1 MIAPRTLR
9 NLALTAAFTLTGI
22 AYASARAQQIS
33 MDGSAKSKAYV
44 LYAAEPQ
51 TVAAGRPATVELR
64 FQIVPGYHVNSHTPK
79 SQLLIPTILTLQ
91 TASGVKTGAL
101 EYPAGKSYSFSFD
114 PGDKLDIYADK
125 FIVKLPVIAAAGEH
139 TIDGSLR
146 YQACDNAAC
155 YPPRTLPVKVLFTA
169 K

>member
-1 MIAPRTLR
+1 MIATHTLR
-9 NLALTAAFTLTGI
+9 NLALAAALILTGI
-22 AYASARAQQIS
+22 AHAPMRAQQIS
-33 MDGSAKSKAYV
+33 MDGPAKSKSYV

-51 TVAAGRPATVELR
+51 TVAAGRPATLELR

-91 TASGVKTGAL
+91 TAGGVKAGAL
-101 EYPAGKSYSFSFD
+101 EYPVGKLYSFSFD
-114 PGDKLDIYADK
+114 PGDKLDIYAGN

-139 TIDGSLR
+139 SIDGSLR